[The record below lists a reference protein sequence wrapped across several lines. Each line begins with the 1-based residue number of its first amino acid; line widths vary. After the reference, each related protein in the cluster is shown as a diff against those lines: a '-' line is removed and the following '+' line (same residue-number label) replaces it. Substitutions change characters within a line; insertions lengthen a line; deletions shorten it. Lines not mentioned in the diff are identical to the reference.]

1 VHPHF
6 LDFKKI
12 VSTLVLQLKK
22 ALLPPFNRHIQM
34 AKKPFHITQEL
45 PTSLLVAV
53 DAPYNLTVYMDTYFE
68 EFANLAKT
76 AGIPTEHM
84 IIIKLRTIDS
94 GFFFSKGKLQEI
106 KDSCQEFNVAQVIVS
121 ERLSPMQ
128 IRNLEDF
135 LECKVVDRTDLILD
149 IFEKAA
155 LSSEGKTQVAIARL
169 QHKKAR
175 LAGRGVHLDQ
185 QAGFTGSRGGAGE
198 TAKERERRHI
208 ENQILTMK
216 RSLESLQNNRA
227 VQRKRRLENKVPLAC
242 LIGYTNAGKST
253 ILNALT
259 KSNVLA
265 EDKLFATLD
274 TTTRALFI
282 GGTQKG
288 VLSDT
293 VGFIQQLPHHLIE
306 AFKSTLS
313 ELQFAD
319 LLLHVI
325 DASDPNWKS
334 HISIVLDILLSL
346 GVEKK
351 MLYVF
356 NKIDK
361 VDTIDELTAQA
372 QEYQPHVLISAKNKE
387 GLEPLIDYLKAWETR
402 TEPA

>member
-1 VHPHF
+1 
-6 LDFKKI
+6 
-12 VSTLVLQLKK
+12 
-22 ALLPPFNRHIQM
+22 
-34 AKKPFHITQEL
+34 
-45 PTSLLVAV
+45 
-53 DAPYNLTVYMDTYFE
+53 
-68 EFANLAKT
+68 
-76 AGIPTEHM
+76 
-84 IIIKLRTIDS
+84 
-94 GFFFSKGKLQEI
+94 
-106 KDSCQEFNVAQVIVS
+106 
-121 ERLSPMQ
+121 
-128 IRNLEDF
+128 
-135 LECKVVDRTDLILD
+135 
-149 IFEKAA
+149 
-155 LSSEGKTQVAIARL
+155 
-169 QHKKAR
+169 
-175 LAGRGVHLDQ
+175 
-185 QAGFTGSRGGAGE
+185 
-198 TAKERERRHI
+198 
-208 ENQILTMK
+208 
-216 RSLESLQNNRA
+216 
-227 VQRKRRLENKVPLAC
+227 
-242 LIGYTNAGKST
+242 
-253 ILNALT
+253 
-259 KSNVLA
+259 
-265 EDKLFATLD
+265 
-274 TTTRALFI
+274 

>member
-1 VHPHF
+1 
-6 LDFKKI
+6 
-12 VSTLVLQLKK
+12 
-22 ALLPPFNRHIQM
+22 M
-34 AKKPFHITQEL
+34 AKKEFYLTQEA
-45 PTSLLVAV
+45 PTSVLVAV
-53 DAPYNLTVYMDTYFE
+53 DAPGNRTVYMDSYFE
-68 EFANLAKT
+68 EFVNLAKT
-76 AGIPTEHM
+76 AGYPSENM
-84 IIIKLRTIDS
+84 IIIKLRDIDS
-94 GFFFSKGKLQEI
+94 GNFFSKGKLQEI
-106 KDSCQEFNVAQVIVS
+106 KDMIQKVDAEKVIIS

-128 IRNLEDF
+128 TRNLEDF
-135 LECKVVDRTDLILD
+135 FECSVVDRTDLILD

-169 QHKKAR
+169 QHKKSR
-175 LAGRGVHLDQ
+175 LAGKGVHLDQ
-185 QAGFTGSRGGAGE
+185 QTGVTGLRGGAGE
-198 TAKERERRHI
+198 KAKERERRHI
-208 ENQILTMK
+208 ENHILKMK
-216 RSLESLQNNRA
+216 RSLESIQNSRT
-227 VQRKRRLENKVPLAC
+227 VQRKQRLENKVPIIC

-259 KSNVLA
+259 KSDVLA

-274 TTTRALFI
+274 TTTRALFV

-288 VLSDT
+288 VISDT

-334 HISIVLDILLSL
+334 HIAIVHEILLSL

-361 VDTIDELTAQA
+361 VHDLDELKIQA
-372 QEYQPHVLISAKNKE
+372 QEFQPHVFISAKKKE
-387 GLEPLIDYLKAWETR
+387 NLKPLIAYLKEWNPTPQHSE
-402 TEPA
+402 EKNEK